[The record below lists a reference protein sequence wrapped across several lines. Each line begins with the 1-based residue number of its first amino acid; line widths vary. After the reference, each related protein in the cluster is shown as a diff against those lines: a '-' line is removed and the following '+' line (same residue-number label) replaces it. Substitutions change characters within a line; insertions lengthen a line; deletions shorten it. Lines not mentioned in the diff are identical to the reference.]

1 MKKEQ
6 KNVLERKERLEQ
18 VREQLKSEFVGINE
32 PIDEIIDLVHS
43 WYCFPEGQIRPTII
57 NMVGMTGVG
66 KTSLIERM
74 FSLLDIEQN
83 FYKFDMGYYA
93 NPSSSLR
100 DDISQKVK
108 SYNGEPIAFVLD
120 EFQLSRSLDAN
131 GQELDRP
138 NFRSIWDLLD
148 SGKLHL
154 IERNYNIDTIHLL
167 HMKLE
172 YAVSKGVSA
181 KGLYVT
187 SGEACFRDLFG
198 VNNDDETDDESE
210 LSGKKGKLHF
220 IPKSYYYYIKQSWP
234 NRFLTDG
241 LLEDFLSSKKNH
253 EEALEFLTETID
265 KISKPKIYNFSNS
278 IIFTISNIDDV
289 YVGSRQMDPDVDADV
304 LH

>member
-6 KNVLERKERLEQ
+6 SNVLLRKERLES
-18 VREQLKSEFVGINE
+18 VRIQLKNEFVGIDE

-43 WYCFPEGQIRPTII
+43 WYCFPEGQIRPTIV

-131 GQELDRP
+131 GNELDRP

-148 SGKLHL
+148 SGRLHL

-167 HMKLE
+167 NMKLE

-181 KGLYVT
+181 RGLHVT
-187 SGEACFRDLFG
+187 SGQDFFKDLFG
-198 VNNDDETDDESE
+198 FNNDEEADEEEETSKDEKN
-210 LSGKKGKLHF
+210 KKIHF
-220 IPKSYYYYIKQSWP
+220 IPKSYYYYIKHSWP
-234 NRFLTDG
+234 NRFFYRYHSRRFSFFD
-241 LLEDFLSSKKNH
+241 ED
-253 EEALEFLTETID
+253 A
-265 KISKPKIYNFSNS
+265 
-278 IIFTISNIDDV
+278 
-289 YVGSRQMDPDVDADV
+289 
-304 LH
+304 